1 MSSDKIKDDPDT
13 LPWLGR
19 KLLFLDDMK
28 NVDKIVHALYGI
40 CALLVLADFFYKKK
54 YYVAVENIPGI
65 YAFYG
70 FFMCAGLVLG
80 ARTMRIFLKRD
91 EDFYA
96 PYDVESEEFPEDGLD
111 RKEHGDV

>member
-1 MSSDKIKDDPDT
+1 MADHHDNPDD

-28 NVDKIVHALYGI
+28 NVERIVYGLYGI
-40 CALLVLADFFYKKK
+40 CALLILADFFYKKK

-80 ARTMRIFLKRD
+80 ARTMRLFLKRD
-91 EDFYA
+91 ENYYA
-96 PYDVESEEFPEDGLD
+96 PKDVEAEEFPEDLMERD
-111 RKEHGDV
+111 DHV

>member
-1 MSSDKIKDDPDT
+1 MSSRKFEDNPDN

-19 KLLFLDDMK
+19 KLLFLDNMK
-28 NVDKIVHALYGI
+28 NVDRIVYGIYGI

-54 YYVAVENIPGI
+54 YYVSVENIPGI
-65 YAFYG
+65 YAYYG

-80 ARTMRIFLKRD
+80 ARAMRLVLKRD
-91 EDFYA
+91 EDYYA
-96 PYDVESEEFPEDGLD
+96 PYDVESEVFPEDGLE